1 MAWVESTNI
10 EKQIANAKDR
20 QGNAAMKDG
29 PTYVI
34 KILLVEDNT
43 GDVILTREAFKN
55 CELKNN
61 IRVATDGEKALQM
74 LLQLAPYEQQPLPDL
89 ILLDLN
95 LPKKDG
101 RELLDDIKDNDRLKQ
116 IPIIILT
123 SSNADTDILK
133 TYKLHTN
140 NYIVKP
146 VNLASLTQIVS
157 VIEQSWLSAVAL
169 PARPA

>member
-1 MAWVESTNI
+1 
-10 EKQIANAKDR
+10 
-20 QGNAAMKDG
+20 MKDG

-34 KILLVEDNT
+34 KILLVEDNP

-116 IPIIILT
+116 IPIIVLT

>member
-1 MAWVESTNI
+1 MAWVEPTNI
-10 EKQIANAKDR
+10 EKQIANVKDR

-34 KILLVEDNT
+34 KILLVEDNP

-95 LPKKDG
+95 LPKRRSRVVG
-101 RELLDDIKDNDRLKQ
+101 
-116 IPIIILT
+116 
-123 SSNADTDILK
+123 
-133 TYKLHTN
+133 
-140 NYIVKP
+140 
-146 VNLASLTQIVS
+146 
-157 VIEQSWLSAVAL
+157 
-169 PARPA
+169 

>member
-1 MAWVESTNI
+1 MAWVEPTNI

-34 KILLVEDNT
+34 KILLVEDNP

-116 IPIIILT
+116 IPIIVLT